1 METFVGRLGLG
12 SRPGRETSFGPS
24 ARHGRRGGELGL
36 AWDRVVEKSIED
48 LAAIHQPTG
57 SWVPPVITDEGPI
70 GIVIGEV
77 DYRSVIAGTDLA

>member
-1 METFVGRLGLG
+1 METFLVRLGPG
-12 SRPGRETSFGPS
+12 SRTGWEAGFGPS

-36 AWDRVVEKSIED
+36 ECDRVVEKTVED